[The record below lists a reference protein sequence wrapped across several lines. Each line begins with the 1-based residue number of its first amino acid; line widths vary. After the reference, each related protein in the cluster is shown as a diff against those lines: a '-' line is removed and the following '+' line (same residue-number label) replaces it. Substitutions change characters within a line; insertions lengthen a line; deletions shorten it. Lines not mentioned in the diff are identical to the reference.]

1 MKTTKFIFICGMH
14 WKWEILAI
22 WTIFIMRWML
32 FYCVKLLKIDF
43 NWGKINMV
51 LTLGKAILQ
60 VPWVGLY
67 IKGDLSKII
76 ISLPTNSEH
85 LEFFEKT
92 LTEGFSY
99 VNTLAYH
106 LIQKFCYKTSKI
118 QIRTIGRIIVKV
130 SYNIKLDV

>member
-1 MKTTKFIFICGMH
+1 
-14 WKWEILAI
+14 
-22 WTIFIMRWML
+22 ML

-60 VPWVGLY
+60 VPWVVLY

-85 LEFFEKT
+85 LEFF
-92 LTEGFSY
+92 
-99 VNTLAYH
+99 
-106 LIQKFCYKTSKI
+106 
-118 QIRTIGRIIVKV
+118 
-130 SYNIKLDV
+130 